1 MANSRSKSRAAPAY
15 TYRNNE
21 FLGYMADWN
30 ARHSVDNYDRME
42 RLRRNLRKAREQELT
57 PRQQQMLRMYYDEGK
72 SMAKIALSLKV
83 NKSTVSRTIARGRKR
98 LQRYLQYSL

>member
-21 FLGYMADWN
+21 FLGDMADWN
-30 ARHSVDNYDRME
+30 ARHSVDNSDRME

-57 PRQQQMLRMYYDEGK
+57 PHQQQMLRMYYDEGK
-72 SMAKIALSLKV
+72 SMTKIAMSLKV
-83 NKSTVSRTIARGRKR
+83 NKSTVSRTIARGRNR
-98 LQRYLQYSL
+98 LYHYLQYSL